1 MNRRFALLA
10 ATGSMC
16 AVIGC
21 HRNRTENVASGAE
34 AAAEDAPDAEQ
45 AFAPARCRPTD
56 LAMALSD
63 GRDAGD
69 LEIGDA
75 FSYPGGVAVGIV
87 HPTSAGRT
95 AAVVLFGRDAAIP
108 GAGASQGS
116 AQLGKNVKIIDLGPT
131 LGDAPP
137 PRIGWRGPELVAASY
152 LRPREGGDATRDM
165 ALVGIAADAAAV
177 SPVVISQQRDDSL
190 AFDLALVG
198 SSGLL
203 AWDEATSASRG
214 VVRAAAF
221 SKDHAAPARDIS
233 PPESDAELPRVVA
246 LGTSFAVLWIAS
258 RPEPPSVVDASG
270 TEATGEARSYG
281 WLEMVDVDIHGAPTG
296 PVRSLTQASGHVS
309 AFDVEAR
316 PADGPPL
323 LVIVARDDGEVVD
336 GSGGALLRVR
346 VKGDVVESPVAFADD
361 GLGRGAPT
369 FVSPSAASRSAPFAV
384 VWVGREEQIRF
395 LPLDGS
401 GAPAAKTSV
410 EEAMH
415 DARPLLFLEGP
426 APDAAGLR
434 SLVLVATPSDA
445 TAQLRGFACGGS
457 P

>member
-1 MNRRFALLA
+1 MTQRLALLA

-21 HRNRTENVASGAE
+21 HRSTTESAAPVPE
-34 AAAEDAPDAEQ
+34 AAVEDAPDAEQ
-45 AFAPARCRPTD
+45 AFAPTRCRQTD
-56 LAMALSD
+56 LAMALGD
-63 GRDAGD
+63 GLGAGD

-75 FSYPGGVAVGIV
+75 LSYPGGVAVGIV

-95 AAVVLFGRDAAIP
+95 AAVVLLGGDVAVP
-108 GAGASQGS
+108 GAGASRVS
-116 AQLGKNVKIIDLGPT
+116 SQLGKNVKILDLGPT

-137 PRIGWRGPELVAASY
+137 PRIGWRAPELVAASY
-152 LRPREGGDATRDM
+152 VRQRDGGEATRDT
-165 ALVGIAADAAAV
+165 ALVAIAADAAAGP
-177 SPVVISQQRDDSL
+177 PVVISQQQDDSL

-203 AWDEATSASRG
+203 AWDEATSGSRG

-233 PPESDAELPRVVA
+233 PPDSDAELPRVVA
-246 LGTSFAVLWIAS
+246 LGTNFAVIWIAS
-258 RPEPPSVVDASG
+258 RPEPASCVDASG
-270 TEATGEARSYG
+270 PEATGEVRSYG
-281 WLEMVDVDIHGAPTG
+281 WLEMVAVDVHGAPIG
-296 PVRSLTQASGHVS
+296 PVRSLTQPSGHVS

-323 LVIVARDDGEVVD
+323 LVVVARDDGEVVD

-346 VKGDVVESPVAFADD
+346 VKGDVVESPVAFAND

-369 FVSPSAASRSAPFAV
+369 FVSPSAASPSAPFAV
-384 VWVGREEQIRF
+384 VWVGKEEQVRF

-401 GAPAAKTSV
+401 GAPASKISV
-410 EEAMH
+410 EEAMN

-426 APDAAGLR
+426 APDAAGPR
-434 SLVLVATPSDA
+434 SMVLVATPTDA
-445 TAQLRGFACGGS
+445 TAQLRAFACGQL